1 MIFNLYELKVMI
13 IVVKKNSKKMS
24 NASISFWSKARTE
37 KRMSVVGKAKNDEN
51 VNISTRFW
59 FIISSSDISPPPL
72 KPMRPILVNSLS
84 VSGVSKFFVVV
95 VVFFCG
101 NETENFSKIETYCVP
116 LEFALALLYLKAG
129 YCMHARFTTRR
140 YSIYLL
146 TAVISK

>member
-72 KPMRPILVNSLS
+72 SRWDRYWSTAWAYQVCLS
-84 VSGVSKFFVVV
+84 FFFLF
-95 VVFFCG
+95 FFCG

-116 LEFALALLYLKAG
+116 LEFTLALLYLKAG
-129 YCMHARFTTRR
+129 YCMHARSTTRR
-140 YSIYLL
+140 YFIYLL

>member
-13 IVVKKNSKKMS
+13 IIVKKNSKKMW

-51 VNISTRFW
+51 VNISTRVW

-72 KPMRPILVNSLS
+72 KPMRLILVNSLS

-95 VVFFCG
+95 VVCG
-101 NETENFSKIETYCVP
+101 NETENFSKIETYCIP
-116 LEFALALLYLKAG
+116 LEFALALLYRKAG
-129 YCMHARFTTRR
+129 YCMHARSTTRR

>member
-1 MIFNLYELKVMI
+1 MIFNLYEIKVMI

-59 FIISSSDISPPPL
+59 FIISSSDISPSPL

-84 VSGVSKFFVVV
+84 VSGVSKFFFVVV
-95 VVFFCG
+95 VCG

-129 YCMHARFTTRR
+129 YCMHARSTTRR

-146 TAVISK
+146 TAEISK